1 MKRRN
6 NVALATMHDLM
17 TAELRDL
24 YSAEMQMLVALPA
37 MAAGAGSPALRDAF
51 RSHLDDT
58 HEHVSRLEE
67 IFGVLDIST
76 RGAHCPGVAVL
87 LWDAKVAMSQQGDAL
102 VRDAGLIVAAQ
113 RIEHYEIVSYRT
125 SLALASL
132 LALKDVAVF
141 LETTLKEEEAFDAQ
155 LSGIGT
161 GILQSPAALP
171 KEPAVGSSRWKFLR
185 RRENAIS
192 SV

>member
-67 IFGVLDIST
+67 IFGGCHST
-76 RGAHCPGVAVL
+76 FFVRIRCPDPAPSP
-87 LWDAKVAMSQQGDAL
+87 KQ
-102 VRDAGLIVAAQ
+102 
-113 RIEHYEIVSYRT
+113 SY
-125 SLALASL
+125 
-132 LALKDVAVF
+132 
-141 LETTLKEEEAFDAQ
+141 
-155 LSGIGT
+155 
-161 GILQSPAALP
+161 
-171 KEPAVGSSRWKFLR
+171 
-185 RRENAIS
+185 
-192 SV
+192 